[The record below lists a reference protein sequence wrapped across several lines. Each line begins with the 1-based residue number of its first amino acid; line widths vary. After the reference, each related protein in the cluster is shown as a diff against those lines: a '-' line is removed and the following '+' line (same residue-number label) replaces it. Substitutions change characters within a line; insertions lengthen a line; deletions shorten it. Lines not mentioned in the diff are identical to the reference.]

1 MTSDFHP
8 DRTIAMALMRTTVK
22 RFRSTLAA
30 LVVVAGPAVADAA
43 AQSVTERPPNLG
55 GTWVGTPGTLHFNF
69 LHRFT
74 VGDAPARKV
83 TSFPTFMLAAG
94 APGRTLFGVRYAT
107 NSQNVVPN
115 EWEVFGRW
123 NPLDEARGAPLD
135 VAIHAGWNQAA
146 ESGDVELSAGRTIG
160 PLRILAAG
168 RAFSD
173 AYGSGESRYAI
184 GGGATVHLNRWF
196 ALAGDVTAL
205 TDRDDDAGEKVAW
218 GAGLQIAIP
227 YTPHSLSL
235 QVTNTNTGTLQGS
248 SIGSDTRRYG
258 FEFTIPVTLARYFGR
273 GGAGGPGTTP
283 ENPLVVAG
291 DTVRIVM
298 DRIMYETPYLVV
310 SPGTTVIWVND
321 DDVVHTATANDGAWD
336 SGFIPPGQSWA
347 RTFDRQGEHA
357 YHCIPHPNMV
367 GTIVV
372 R

>member
-1 MTSDFHP
+1 
-8 DRTIAMALMRTTVK
+8 MALMRTTVK

-83 TSFPTFMLAAG
+83 TNFPTFMLAAG
-94 APGRTLFGVRYAT
+94 APGHTLFGLRYGT

-123 NPLDEARGAPLD
+123 NPIAEVRNAPLD

-146 ESGDVELSAGRTIG
+146 ESGDIELTAGRTVG

-184 GGGATVHLNRWF
+184 GGGASVHLNRWF

-205 TDRDDDAGEKVAW
+205 TDRDDAAGEKVAW

-248 SIGSDTRRYG
+248 SIGTDSRRYG
-258 FEFTIPVTLARYFGR
+258 FEFTIPVTLARYFGNR
-273 GGAGGPGTTP
+273 AASAVSTDQAGPAA
-283 ENPLVVAG
+283 VASG
-291 DTVRIVM
+291 DTVRINVQNLA
-298 DRIMYETPYLVV
+298 YGTPSVEI
-310 SPGTTVIWVND
+310 SPGTTVVWVNRDPVTHTVTAD
-321 DDVVHTATANDGAWD
+321 DGKFD
-336 SGFIPPGQSWA
+336 SDTIDPGKTWS
-347 RTFDRQGEHA
+347 RTFGEAGTFA
-357 YHCIPHPNMV
+357 YHCTPHPFMK
-367 GTIVV
+367 GTVTV